1 MNFYENVADRGERRK
16 ERGQTHD
23 VDHALSLTSV
33 SP

>member
-1 MNFYENVADRGERRK
+1 MWKTE